1 MHPFVFL
8 EPENKL
14 LSGSCDGTIKMWNF
28 STFTQEY
35 SLESGI
41 GGVYCGY
48 RIPGTSR
55 VAIGGDKPY
64 DIKILDI
71 NSR

>member
-1 MHPFVFL
+1 LHPFVFL

-14 LSGSCDGTIKMWNF
+14 LSGSSDGTIRIWNLD
-28 STFTQEY
+28 TFTQEY
-35 SLESGI
+35 SLEFGL
-41 GGVYCGY
+41 GGVICGY

-55 VAIGGDKPY
+55 VAIGSGNSY
-64 DIKILDI
+64 DIMILDI